1 MLLSSSRLKLILLSA
16 ALLTIP
22 TAAFGQRRG
31 GHSMVRTPMMMQR
44 PVVRPAMTP
53 TNIRHTVTP
62 TVTTT
67 PGMTPMRPMTNFT
80 TPRRQRFNLRTDRRR
95 EELRRILRELRMAL
109 FDEALG
115 VGVPFGFGGGG
126 FVGGGGSVVSGPAD
140 ASDTALPATTPNGNR
155 GPNIF
160 DEWYHSHVNPLTYEE
175 QRQESLE
182 QRFHQALN
190 NPPLPAILSGVSLND
205 LATIIRQ
212 TESSTGLRGA
222 TVVLPR
228 DAVEHINWTTGSN
241 SSGVGMIKNGSKDL
255 RWPATLML
263 ARFGPQRGEVGRLV
277 DEAVATARD
286 RSPAG
291 SLADQIGKRL
301 DAMREDLRDLRFT
314 ESTQNYLDA
323 AGYLRALAD
332 AVDGLRNPGAY
343 RVLDERIRAG
353 TVADLV
359 DEMSFR
365 GFRIGAAAPGDES
378 YYTALYEA
386 LDGYARDLNHQTR
399 GSARGGNGSAA
410 GQ

>member
-22 TAAFGQRRG
+22 AAAFGQRRG
-31 GHSMVRTPMMMQR
+31 GHSMVRAPMMMQR
-44 PVVRPAMTP
+44 PVVHPAMTP

-62 TVTTT
+62 TVRTT
-67 PGMTPMRPMTNFT
+67 PGMTPMHTIVTTRPG
-80 TPRRQRFNLRTDRRR
+80 QRFNLRTDRRR
-95 EELRRILRELRMAL
+95 DELRRLLRELRMSL
-109 FDEALG
+109 FDQALG
-115 VGVPFGFGGGG
+115 TGMPFGFGGGG
-126 FVGGGGSVVSGPAD
+126 LGGGGPANP
-140 ASDTALPATTPNGNR
+140 SDTALPATPKNDR

-160 DEWYHSHVNPLTYEE
+160 DDWYHSHVNPLTYEE

-190 NPPLPAILSGVSLND
+190 NPPLPAVLSGASLND

-212 TESSTGLRGA
+212 AQSATGVRGA

-228 DAVEHINWTTGSN
+228 EAVEHINWTAGSN
-241 SSGVGMIKNGSKDL
+241 SSGVGMVKNGSKDL

-263 ARFGPQRGEVGRLV
+263 ARFGPQRGEVARLV

-291 SLADQIGKRL
+291 SLADQIGKKL

-332 AVDGLRNPGAY
+332 AVDGLKNPGVY

-359 DEMSFR
+359 DQMSFR
-365 GFRIGAAAPGDES
+365 GFQIGAAAPGDES
-378 YYTALYEA
+378 YYTALYDA
-386 LDGYARDLNHQTR
+386 LDGYARDLNRLTR
-399 GSARGGNGSAA
+399 GYARGGNSSAA
-410 GQ
+410 RQ